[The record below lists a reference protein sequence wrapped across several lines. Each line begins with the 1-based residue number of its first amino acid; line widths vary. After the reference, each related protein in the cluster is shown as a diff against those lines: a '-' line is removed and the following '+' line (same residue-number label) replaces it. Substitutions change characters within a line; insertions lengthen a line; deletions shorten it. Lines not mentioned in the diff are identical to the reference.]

1 MNDMNRMMLDIDAEL
16 KLTRPYTGMDAL
28 APRVLQAIRQVPRD
42 QFLPEEARAYAFYD
56 GPVPIGF
63 GQTISQPFIVA
74 LMTDLLQPK
83 PEHRV
88 LEIGT
93 GSCYQAAVLSL
104 LVRQVYSV
112 EIIPELA
119 RQARERLETLG
130 YLNVAT
136 CLGDGYYGWPEHA
149 PYDGIIVTAAAAD
162 VPEPLL
168 EQLKPGGRLVIPI
181 GHPFQ
186 HQDLRLI
193 EKAADGSY
201 ASRKILGVAFV
212 PLTGQ
217 HPSGKSETVGWP

>member
-1 MNDMNRMMLDIDAEL
+1 MNDMTRMMLDIDAEM
-16 KLTRPYTGMDAL
+16 KLTRPYTGMEAL
-28 APRVLQAIRQVPRD
+28 APRVIQAIRQVPRD
-42 QFLPEEARAYAFYD
+42 QFLPEETRAYAFYD

-74 LMTDLLQPK
+74 LMTDLLQPE
-83 PEHRV
+83 PEHSV

-119 RQARERLETLG
+119 RQARERLDGLG
-130 YLNVAT
+130 YRNVSA

-149 PYDGIIVTAAAAD
+149 PYDGIIVTAAAPE

-181 GHPFQ
+181 GPPYQ
-186 HQDLRLI
+186 YQELRLI
-193 EKAADGSY
+193 EKAEDGSY

-217 HPSGKSETVGWP
+217 HPFAKPETLGGP